1 MNSKNMLWSK
11 GRSTFSTLILT
22 IYWVWLT
29 LKVLAKSDLVEI
41 VADFGVHSSF
51 AKILGFGFGC
61 MQNFTPNLNH
71 LLSMANPESLSSIR
85 LMVETVDTICRT
97 GTGMTHFVIT
107 YTSAQLL
114 FDLAWLWLSFVKI
127 C

>member
-1 MNSKNMLWSK
+1 M
-11 GRSTFSTLILT
+11 
-22 IYWVWLT
+22 
-29 LKVLAKSDLVEI
+29 
-41 VADFGVHSSF
+41 ADFGVHSSF

-114 FDLAWLWLSFVKI
+114 FDLAWLWLSFVKKI
-127 C
+127 VSGKNIDTGLYLVVFLPYQYMFNKENGIVVFCL